1 MTLSSGLISIK
12 SDDRVKMN
20 EKEITLLGNAAA
32 KWPSSPEDATIETF
46 PNRSPAQEYW
56 VLFDFPE
63 FCSLCPV
70 TGQPDTARIRIQ
82 YIPSEKCIETKS
94 LKFYLSSFRNH
105 PSFNEDI
112 VNKILS
118 DLSGVVSPKAMKV
131 RGDFSPRGGISLTA
145 QAVYPEGG
153 DNTPM
158 LVESEN

>member
-1 MTLSSGLISIK
+1 LV
-12 SDDRVKMN
+12 SDDIGRMN
-20 EKEITLLGNAAA
+20 EKSITLLGDATA

-46 PNRSPAQEYW
+46 PNRNPEREYW

-82 YIPSEKCIETKS
+82 YQPSEKCIETKS

-105 PSFNEDI
+105 PLFNEDI
-112 VNKILS
+112 VNKILA
-118 DLSGVVSPKAMKV
+118 DLSDAVSPLAMKV

-145 QAVYPEGG
+145 QAVYPKGG

-158 LVESEN
+158 SVESEN